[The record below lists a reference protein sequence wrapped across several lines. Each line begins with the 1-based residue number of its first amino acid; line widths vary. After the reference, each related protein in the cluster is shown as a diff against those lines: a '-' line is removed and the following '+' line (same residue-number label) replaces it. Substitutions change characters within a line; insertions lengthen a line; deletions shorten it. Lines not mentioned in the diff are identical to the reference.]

1 MESMIVKPLALTAGL
16 LACVAPALGQGAA
29 AQSVRRSAAVAEARA
44 IARAYQGQNGPT
56 ETFSRKVRLDRG
68 GRVFVSNISGDIS
81 VTAGS
86 GDEVSIEAVK
96 RARGSRDDLSLVT
109 IEVED
114 RPGRLEIR
122 TQYPRRS
129 GDRVSVDFTI
139 QVPASAAVEVRSVS
153 GAVRV
158 TNVRGVVRAES
169 VSGSVT
175 VGGSPRVEV
184 ARSVS
189 GNVELNG
196 ASEAEDLTAA
206 SVSGNVRAR
215 DVKARA
221 LQLSTVSGNIVVT
234 DAACDRLEAKS
245 VSGDIEYGGGLAR
258 TGRYDVNSH
267 SGDVRLSLAGNT
279 GFELTAATFSGDIR
293 SELPVTIGGGADA
306 GDRRGRRSSRS
317 IRATFGDASAVLTI
331 RTFSGDVVISRA
343 R

>member
-1 MESMIVKPLALTAGL
+1 MESMIVRPLAVIAGL
-16 LACVAPALGQGAA
+16 LACVAPALAQGAPA
-29 AQSVRRSAAVAEARA
+29 RSARRAAAEARA
-44 IARAYQGQNGPT
+44 SARAYQGQNAQS
-56 ETFSRKVRLDRG
+56 ETFSRKVRLDRD
-68 GRVFVSNISGDIS
+68 GRVFVSNIAGDIS
-81 VTAGS
+81 VSAGS

-109 IEVED
+109 IEVDD

-175 VGGSPRVEV
+175 TIGSPRVEV

-189 GNVELNG
+189 GNVELDG
-196 ASEAEDLTAA
+196 ASQAEDLTVA

-215 DVKARA
+215 DIKARA
-221 LQLSTVSGNIVVT
+221 LQVSTVSGNIAVSN
-234 DAACDRLEAKS
+234 AACDRLEAKS
-245 VSGDIEYGGGLAR
+245 VSGSIEYGGALAR

-293 SELPVTIGGGADA
+293 SELPVTLGGADA
-306 GDRRGRRSSRS
+306 GDRRGRRNSRS

-331 RTFSGDVVISRA
+331 RTFSGDVVISQA